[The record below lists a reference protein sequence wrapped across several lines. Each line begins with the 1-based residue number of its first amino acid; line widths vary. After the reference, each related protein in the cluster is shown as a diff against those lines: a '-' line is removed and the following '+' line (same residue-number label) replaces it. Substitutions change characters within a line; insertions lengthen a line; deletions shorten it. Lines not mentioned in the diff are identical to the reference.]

1 MIGWKGEV
9 VRRLG
14 RRTLAEEE
22 AGDDVMCRCV
32 LPEETSNLEVG
43 MGDGEMWPFT
53 VAAEDEVEEE
63 EGSASRARSD
73 FLQKCL

>member
-22 AGDDVMCRCV
+22 AGVMGRCV
-32 LPEETSNLEVG
+32 VPEETSNLEVG
-43 MGDGEMWPFT
+43 MGDGEM
-53 VAAEDEVEEE
+53 
-63 EGSASRARSD
+63 
-73 FLQKCL
+73 